1 MRPPG
6 KETVTL
12 LRDSPGGGDIYGDPV
27 TSTTARIPVERCLIS
42 PTTSTE
48 PTQRGRTGV
57 VTGWTVH
64 APAGTDA
71 RFTDL
76 VEIPRLTH
84 LVNDVEV
91 PGTICRIDGEV
102 GDWQGHVV
110 VINAVRAA
118 G

>member
-1 MRPPG
+1 MRTPG

-12 LRDSPGGGDIYGDPV
+12 LRDSPGGFDSYGDPIP
-27 TSTTARIPVERCLIS
+27 STTARIDVPRCLIS
-42 PTTSTE
+42 PTVSTE
-48 PTQRGRTGV
+48 PVIRGRYGV
-57 VTGWTVH
+57 ITGWTIH

-76 VEIPRLTH
+76 VEIPR
-84 LVNDVEV
+84 E
-91 PGTICRIDGEV
+91 GTIICRIDGEV

>member
-12 LRDSPGGGDIYGDPV
+12 LRPSVIDPDPYGDPPE
-27 TSTTARIPVERCLIS
+27 STTTRIDVPHCLIS

-76 VEIPRLTH
+76 VEIPR
-84 LVNDVEV
+84 E
-91 PGTICRIDGEV
+91 GTIVCRIDGEV

>member
-12 LRDSPGGGDIYGDPV
+12 LRDSPGGSDSYGDPIP
-27 TSTTARIPVERCLIS
+27 STTARIDVTRCLIS

-76 VEIPRLTH
+76 VEIPREFH
-84 LVNDVEV
+84 LVDGVEV
-91 PGTICRIDGEV
+91 PGITCRIDGEV

-110 VINAVRAA
+110 VINAVRAV

>member
-1 MRPPG
+1 MRQPG

-12 LRDSPGGGDIYGDPV
+12 LRDSPGGFDQYGDPIP
-27 TSTTARIPVERCLIS
+27 STTTRIAVDHCLIA

-57 VTGWTVH
+57 VTGWSVF

-71 RFTDL
+71 RFTDR
-76 VEIPRLTH
+76 VEIPR
-84 LVNDVEV
+84 E
-91 PGTICRIDGEV
+91 GTIVCRIDGEV

-110 VINAVRAA
+110 VINAVRAE

>member
-1 MRPPG
+1 VRPPG

-12 LRDSPGGGDIYGDPV
+12 LRDSPGGFDSYGDPIP
-27 TSTTARIPVERCLIS
+27 STTARIDVTRCLIS

-71 RFTDL
+71 RFTDQ
-76 VEIPRLTH
+76 VEIPR
-84 LVNDVEV
+84 E
-91 PGTICRIDGEV
+91 GTIICRIDGEV

-110 VINAVRAA
+110 VINAVRAV